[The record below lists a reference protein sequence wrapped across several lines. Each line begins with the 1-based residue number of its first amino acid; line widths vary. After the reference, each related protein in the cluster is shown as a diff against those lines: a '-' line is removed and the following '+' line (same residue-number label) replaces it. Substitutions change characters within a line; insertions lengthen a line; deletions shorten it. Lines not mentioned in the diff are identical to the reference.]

1 MQHMELSKIY
11 PQKWVQV
18 LLLIGFCVVLYFVNL
33 GQWDLWSPDEPRYAQ
48 VAKEMVAG
56 GDWILMHYNG
66 KIYPDK
72 PPLFFWLI
80 ALSSYLWQGFSS
92 FSVRFVP
99 ALFGTLTVLITFF
112 IGKTL
117 FSSRAGFL
125 SGLVLATSFE
135 FAYLSTRAN
144 IDTMLTFFTTGSLLC
159 FFYWYLNRPF
169 HLGYESMRTSPRGGF
184 LSSLPR
190 NLSIYGFYV
199 GMAFATLAKGPVGFL
214 LPLLVALF
222 YLSVQKDWKA
232 IKRMKLLPGLLLFVG
247 IVLCWYLP
255 ALMRGGEEYLHLT
268 LLRHTISRYSEG
280 WSKARPFYYYLY
292 NFPIGFLP
300 WILFLPAAIVYGYS
314 REMIEKRRE
323 FFFILLWFALIFI
336 FFSSSKG
343 KRSLYLLPLY
353 PAAAL
358 LVGKLWDDFISTPM
372 DHFRN
377 EWISFPLY
385 GFMGLALLAGASLP
399 VVVSMRLPS
408 YLLYSLPAA
417 FLLVAGSIAIFFLY
431 RMKNHGALL
440 CLILAVIAAGFF
452 YTSRVVFPL
461 VNPYKS
467 SRFISQEITSRIL
480 PGEKLS
486 VYGRVS
492 AAPYNFYTG
501 IVPIEELNT
510 REELLHFLNS
520 SGRVFCLLPFKD
532 FSRFQTKEG
541 WPEVRLITRRQ
552 VGSIDIVLISN
563 DSSGR

>member
-1 MQHMELSKIY
+1 
-11 PQKWVQV
+11 
-18 LLLIGFCVVLYFVNL
+18 
-33 GQWDLWSPDEPRYAQ
+33 
-48 VAKEMVAG
+48 
-56 GDWILMHYNG
+56 MHYNG

-72 PPLFFWLI
+72 PPLFFWLVT
-80 ALSSYLWQGFSS
+80 LSSYLWQGFSS
-92 FSVRFVP
+92 FSVRFIP

-112 IGKTL
+112 VGKTL

-135 FAYLSTRAN
+135 FAYLSMRVN

-159 FFYWYLNRPF
+159 FFHWY
-169 HLGYESMRTSPRGGF
+169 RTISPRDRVSVRQSF
-184 LSSLPR
+184 QLFSTLPNGPINVTKAIR

-199 GMAFATLAKGPVGFL
+199 GMALATLAKGPVGFI
-214 LPLLVALF
+214 LPLLISLF
-222 YLSVQKDWKA
+222 YLSVQKDWKV
-232 IKRMKLLPGLLLFVG
+232 IKEMKLLPGMLLFVG
-247 IVLCWYLP
+247 IVLSWYLP
-255 ALMRGGEEYLHLT
+255 AVLRGGEDYLNLT
-268 LLRHTISRYSEG
+268 LFKHTINRYSEG
-280 WSKARPFYYYLY
+280 WAKPRPFYYYLY
-292 NFPIGFLP
+292 NFPMDFFP

-314 REMIEKRRE
+314 REMIEKKRE
-323 FFFILLWFALIFI
+323 FFFILLWFALVFI

-353 PAAAL
+353 PASAL

-372 DHFRN
+372 DHFRH

-385 GFMGLALLAGASLP
+385 GFIGLALLAGASLP
-399 VVVSMRLPS
+399 WVVSMKFPS
-408 YLLYSLPAA
+408 YLLYSLPVA

-431 RMKNHGALL
+431 RFKNHGTIL
-440 CLILAVIAAGFF
+440 CLIMGIIAAGFF
-452 YTSRVVFPL
+452 YISRVVLPL

-467 SRFISQEITSRIL
+467 SRFISHEITSRIL

-510 REELLHFLNS
+510 REELLHFLES

-532 FSRFQTKEG
+532 FTQFQTKEG
-541 WPEVRLITRRQ
+541 WPEVQLIARRK
-552 VGSIDIVLISN
+552 VGDIDIVLISN
-563 DSSGR
+563 DSPER